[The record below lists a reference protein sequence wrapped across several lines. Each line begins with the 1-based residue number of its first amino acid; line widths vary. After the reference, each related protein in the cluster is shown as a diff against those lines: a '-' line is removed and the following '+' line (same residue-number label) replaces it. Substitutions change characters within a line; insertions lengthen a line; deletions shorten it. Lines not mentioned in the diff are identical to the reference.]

1 MTPADAL
8 GRQCR
13 PLINVCDR
21 YDMVNELTRYLYSS
35 NMLRYIE
42 GYAQKVRLACCPPA
56 AALRTQGPQCRAW
69 HKGRHTFLERASAK
83 YSSCCRNWRQLRLLC
98 SCDDNACLLANTTAM
113 QVSPAKAPQVVG
125 ALLDV
130 EAPDDFIT
138 NLILSIRSL
147 IPVEALC
154 AEVR

>member
-1 MTPADAL
+1 MLHEPAGD
-8 GRQCR
+8 GCCGPR

-21 YDMVNELTRYLYSS
+21 YDMVNELTRYLYGN

-42 GYAQKVRLACCPPA
+42 GYAQKVDPCSCTPSCLRMAAATARALISLRPA
-56 AALRTQGPQCRAW
+56 ATTLVW
-69 HKGRHTFLERASAK
+69 SAD
-83 YSSCCRNWRQLRLLC
+83 C
-98 SCDDNACLLANTTAM
+98 AAGV

-130 EAPDDFIT
+130 EAPDDFIG

-154 AEVR
+154 AEVRTGCACGRLLKSLL

>member
-1 MTPADAL
+1 MGVAD
-8 GRQCR
+8 
-13 PLINVCDR
+13 IV
-21 YDMVNELTRYLYSS
+21 E
-35 NMLRYIE
+35 
-42 GYAQKVRLACCPPA
+42 
-56 AALRTQGPQCRAW
+56 
-69 HKGRHTFLERASAK
+69 
-83 YSSCCRNWRQLRLLC
+83 
-98 SCDDNACLLANTTAM
+98 M

-154 AEVR
+154 AEVRSPKDGLCLSSSLGCWPCSSSCCACLPAFSDTCASASGGCVGLRIDLLHRRACRPSCTMAHYVPAVSIQVQALGPQSVHQGVRRMTANLT

>member
-1 MTPADAL
+1 MHVAK
-8 GRQCR
+8 
-13 PLINVCDR
+13 I
-21 YDMVNELTRYLYSS
+21 
-35 NMLRYIE
+35 
-42 GYAQKVRLACCPPA
+42 
-56 AALRTQGPQCRAW
+56 
-69 HKGRHTFLERASAK
+69 LEV
-83 YSSCCRNWRQLRLLC
+83 
-98 SCDDNACLLANTTAM
+98 

-154 AEVR
+154 AEVWPPRWPVPIHEPRVLAVQQPPLCMSASRAAGRSLLSHTLVHQLWEAVSG